1 MIWLYRTA
9 NPSYLQKLRDAGLS
23 PREIAK
29 VCGVSRF
36 YVNKVTKSGSKP
48 VKPVLIK
55 GESGIISISG
65 TVLKKAGVDVSKE
78 LYGVWDVSD
87 GVRLKIV
94 EKKECNAKEKAY
106 KLVRNRN
113 TNARLIY
120 LPKKV
125 LKAIKDAYP
134 YAEKFRWV
142 VDGSKLLR
150 LTGVERVQVENVSIR
165 ELDQQFKVLV
175 DVRSGKTYIFFPPV
189 VKGEFC
195 AFGVDLDR
203 RILIIVPS
211 EQRGLK
217 LRRKNSWM
225 AVRADRLK
233 RLIKLKCGEYTANLA
248 EVNGVKVIIIRI

>member
-9 NPSYLQKLRDAGLS
+9 DPSYLQKLRDAGLS

-29 VCGVSRF
+29 VCGVSLF
-36 YVNKVTKSGSKP
+36 YVIKVTKSSPKP
-48 VKPVLIK
+48 VKPVLLK
-55 GESGIISISG
+55 GETGIISISS
-65 TVLKKAGVDVSKE
+65 TVLRKAGADVSKE

-87 GVRLKIV
+87 DVRLKIV
-94 EKKECNAKEKAY
+94 EKKECNAKEKVY

-120 LPKKV
+120 IPKKV
-125 LKAIKDAYP
+125 LKTIKDAYP

-142 VDGSKLLR
+142 VEGAKLLR
-150 LTGVERVQVENVSIR
+150 LVGVESVQVENISIR

-175 DVRSGKTYIFFPPV
+175 DVRGGKTYIFFPPV
-189 VKGEFC
+189 IKGEFC
-195 AFGVDLDR
+195 AFGIDLDR
-203 RILIIVPS
+203 RILVIVPS

-225 AVRADRLK
+225 AVRADRLRK
-233 RLIKLKCGEYTANLA
+233 LVKLKCGEYAANLA
-248 EVNGVKVIIIRI
+248 YVNDTKAIIVRF